1 MDIAPMT
8 LLHPE
13 KGIQSPPQHR
23 SKYHR
28 DGRIE
33 TDKATTKSPPLPHRL
48 WLTITPPGS
57 VVNISEEHHAEE
69 GKKGNLF
76 TTSITSARAKAM
88 ADRNT

>member
-1 MDIAPMT
+1 MDTAPTT

-33 TDKATTKSPPLPHRL
+33 TDKATTKSPLPPRRL
-48 WLTITPPGS
+48 RLTITPPGS
-57 VVNISEEHHAEE
+57 VVNVSEEHHVEE
-69 GKKGNLF
+69 GKEGNLF
-76 TTSITSARAKAM
+76 TASIATA
-88 ADRNT
+88 